1 MAGHSKWANIKHR
14 KARQDAKRGAVFT
27 KIIRELTVAAKE
39 GGPIVE
45 DNPRLRLAYDKALS
59 ANMAKD
65 TINRAIQRGAGG
77 QEGQNLEEVV
87 YEGYAPGG
95 VAVLIKTLTDNKNR
109 TVSEIRHAFTKY
121 GGNLGTS
128 GSVAYMFEAKG
139 KILVS
144 ADSSNDDF
152 YELALEHGATDLVDL
167 DEGKSEIVCD
177 PKDLSN
183 LKEKLTEN
191 GYEVDASEVVME
203 AETNISLDAEQSEKN
218 IKLTDVLEDLD
229 DVQEVFTNA
238 ELDQSCLLYTSPSP
252 RDLSTSRMPSSA

>member
-167 DEGKSEIVCD
+167 NEGKSEIVCD

-191 GYEVDASEVVME
+191 DYAVDASEVVME
-203 AETNISLDAEQSEKN
+203 AETNINLDSEQSEKN

-238 ELDQSCLLYTSPSP
+238 ELDQSVFS
-252 RDLSTSRMPSSA
+252 

>member
-39 GGPIVE
+39 GGPIIE

-191 GYEVDASEVVME
+191 DYAVDASEVVME
-203 AETNISLDAEQSEKN
+203 AETNINLDAEQSEKN

-238 ELDQSCLLYTSPSP
+238 DLDQSVFTS
-252 RDLSTSRMPSSA
+252 

>member
-27 KIIRELTVAAKE
+27 KIIRELTVAAKD
-39 GGPIVE
+39 GGPVIE
-45 DNPRLRLAYDKALS
+45 DNPRLRLAHDKALS

-77 QEGQNLEEVV
+77 QEGQNLEEVI

-95 VAVLIKTLTDNKNR
+95 IAVYIKTLTDNKNR

-128 GSVAYMFEAKG
+128 GSVAYLFEAKG
-139 KILVS
+139 KLLVKS
-144 ADSSNDDF
+144 DTTDEKLYEVAIENGADDINDID
-152 YELALEHGATDLVDL
+152 G
-167 DEGKSEIVCD
+167 GKTEIVCD
-177 PKDLSN
+177 PKNISG
-183 LKEKLTEN
+183 LKEMVEKSGFEIEASEIVMETEN
-191 GYEVDASEVVME
+191 
-203 AETNISLDAEQSEKN
+203 NISLDEEQSEKN
-218 IKLTDVLEDLD
+218 MKLTDALEDLD

-238 ELDQSCLLYTSPSP
+238 DLDESVF
-252 RDLSTSRMPSSA
+252 AE

>member
-65 TINRAIQRGAGG
+65 AINRAIQRGAGG

-191 GYEVDASEVVME
+191 DYAVDASEVVME
-203 AETNISLDAEQSEKN
+203 AETNINLDAEQSEKN

-238 ELDQSCLLYTSPSP
+238 ELDQSVFS
-252 RDLSTSRMPSSA
+252 

>member
-27 KIIRELTVAAKE
+27 KIIRELTVAAKD
-39 GGPIVE
+39 GGPVIE
-45 DNPRLRLAYDKALS
+45 DNPRLRLAHEKALS

-77 QEGQNLEEVV
+77 QEGQNLEEVI

-95 VAVLIKTLTDNKNR
+95 IAVYIKTLTDNKNR

-128 GSVAYMFEAKG
+128 GSVAYLFEAKG
-139 KILVS
+139 KLLVKS
-144 ADSSNDDF
+144 D
-152 YELALEHGATDLVDL
+152 ATDEKLYEVAIENGAD
-167 DEGKSEIVCD
+167 DINDIDGDKTEIVCD
-177 PKDLSN
+177 PKNISG
-183 LKEKLTEN
+183 LKEMVEKSGFEIEASEIVMETEN
-191 GYEVDASEVVME
+191 
-203 AETNISLDAEQSEKN
+203 NISLDEEQSEKN
-218 IKLTDVLEDLD
+218 MKLTDALEDLD

-238 ELDQSCLLYTSPSP
+238 DLDESVF
-252 RDLSTSRMPSSA
+252 AE

>member
-27 KIIRELTVAAKE
+27 KIIRELTVAAKD
-39 GGPIVE
+39 GGPVIE
-45 DNPRLRLAYDKALS
+45 DNPRLRLAHDKALS

-77 QEGQNLEEVV
+77 QEGQNLEEVI

-95 VAVLIKTLTDNKNR
+95 IAVYIKTLTDNKNR

-128 GSVAYMFEAKG
+128 GSVAYLFEAKG
-139 KILVS
+139 KLLIKS
-144 ADSSNDDF
+144 D
-152 YELALEHGATDLVDL
+152 ATDEKLYEVAIENGAD
-167 DEGKSEIVCD
+167 DINDIDGVKTEIVCD
-177 PKDLSN
+177 PKNISG
-183 LKEKLTEN
+183 LKEMVEQA
-191 GYEVDASEVVME
+191 GFEIEASEIVME
-203 AETNISLDAEQSEKN
+203 AENNISLDEEQSEKN
-218 IKLTDVLEDLD
+218 MKLTDALEDLD

-238 ELDQSCLLYTSPSP
+238 DLDESVF
-252 RDLSTSRMPSSA
+252 AE

>member
-27 KIIRELTVAAKE
+27 KIIRELTVAAKD
-39 GGPIVE
+39 GGPVIE
-45 DNPRLRLAYDKALS
+45 DNPRLRLAHDKALS

-77 QEGQNLEEVV
+77 QEGQNLEEVI

-95 VAVLIKTLTDNKNR
+95 IAVYIKTLTDNKNR

-128 GSVAYMFEAKG
+128 GSVAYLFEAKG
-139 KILVS
+139 KLLVKS
-144 ADSSNDDF
+144 D
-152 YELALEHGATDLVDL
+152 ATDEKLYEVAIENGAD
-167 DEGKSEIVCD
+167 DINDIDGVKTEIVCD
-177 PKDLSN
+177 PKNISG
-183 LKEKLTEN
+183 LKEMVEQAGFEIEASEIVMETEN
-191 GYEVDASEVVME
+191 
-203 AETNISLDAEQSEKN
+203 NISLDEEQSEKN
-218 IKLTDVLEDLD
+218 MKLTDALEDLD

-238 ELDQSCLLYTSPSP
+238 DLDESVF
-252 RDLSTSRMPSSA
+252 AE

>member
-39 GGPIVE
+39 GGPVVE

-191 GYEVDASEVVME
+191 DYAVDASEVVME
-203 AETNISLDAEQSEKN
+203 AETNINLDAEQSEKN

-238 ELDQSCLLYTSPSP
+238 ELDQSVFS
-252 RDLSTSRMPSSA
+252 

>member
-27 KIIRELTVAAKE
+27 KIIRELTVAAKD
-39 GGPIVE
+39 GGPVIE
-45 DNPRLRLAYDKALS
+45 DNPRLRLAHDKALS

-77 QEGQNLEEVV
+77 QEGQNLEEVI

-95 VAVLIKTLTDNKNR
+95 IAVYIKTLTDNKNR

-128 GSVAYMFEAKG
+128 GSVAYLFEAKG
-139 KILVS
+139 KLLIKS
-144 ADSSNDDF
+144 D
-152 YELALEHGATDLVDL
+152 ATDEKLYEVAIENGAD
-167 DEGKSEIVCD
+167 DINDIDGDKTEIVCD
-177 PKDLSN
+177 PKNISG
-183 LKEKLTEN
+183 LKEMVEQAGFEIEASEIVMETEN
-191 GYEVDASEVVME
+191 
-203 AETNISLDAEQSEKN
+203 NISLDEEQSEKN
-218 IKLTDVLEDLD
+218 MKLTDALEDLD

-238 ELDQSCLLYTSPSP
+238 DLDESVF
-252 RDLSTSRMPSSA
+252 AE

>member
-27 KIIRELTVAAKE
+27 KIIRELTVAAKD
-39 GGPIVE
+39 GGPVIE
-45 DNPRLRLAYDKALS
+45 DNPRLRLAHDKALS

-77 QEGQNLEEVV
+77 QEGQNLEEVI

-95 VAVLIKTLTDNKNR
+95 IAVYIKTLTDNKNR

-128 GSVAYMFEAKG
+128 GSVAYLFEAKG
-139 KILVS
+139 KLLVKS
-144 ADSSNDDF
+144 D
-152 YELALEHGATDLVDL
+152 ATDEKLYEVAIENGAD
-167 DEGKSEIVCD
+167 DINDIDGGKTEIVCD
-177 PKDLSN
+177 PKNISG
-183 LKEKLTEN
+183 LKEMVEKSGFEIEASEIVMETEN
-191 GYEVDASEVVME
+191 
-203 AETNISLDAEQSEKN
+203 NISLDEEQSEKN
-218 IKLTDVLEDLD
+218 MKLTDALEDLD

-238 ELDQSCLLYTSPSP
+238 DLDESVF
-252 RDLSTSRMPSSA
+252 AE

>member
-39 GGPIVE
+39 GGAIVE

-77 QEGQNLEEVV
+77 QEGQNLEEVI

-167 DEGKSEIVCD
+167 NEGKSEIVCD

-191 GYEVDASEVVME
+191 DYAVDASEVVME
-203 AETNISLDAEQSEKN
+203 AETNINLDSEQSEKN
-218 IKLTDVLEDLD
+218 IKRTDVLEDLA

-238 ELDQSCLLYTSPSP
+238 ELDQSVFS
-252 RDLSTSRMPSSA
+252 

>member
-27 KIIRELTVAAKE
+27 KIIRELTVAAKD
-39 GGPIVE
+39 GGPVIE
-45 DNPRLRLAYDKALS
+45 DNPRLRLAHDKALA

-77 QEGQNLEEVV
+77 QEGQNLEEVI

-95 VAVLIKTLTDNKNR
+95 IAVYIKTLTDNKNR

-128 GSVAYMFEAKG
+128 GSVAYLFEAKG
-139 KILVS
+139 KLLVKS
-144 ADSSNDDF
+144 D
-152 YELALEHGATDLVDL
+152 ATDEKLYEVAIENGAD
-167 DEGKSEIVCD
+167 DINDIDGGKTEIVCD
-177 PKDLSN
+177 PKNISG
-183 LKEKLTEN
+183 LKEMVEKSGFEIEASEIVMETEN
-191 GYEVDASEVVME
+191 
-203 AETNISLDAEQSEKN
+203 NISLDEEQSEKN
-218 IKLTDVLEDLD
+218 MKLTDALEDLD

-238 ELDQSCLLYTSPSP
+238 DLDESVF
-252 RDLSTSRMPSSA
+252 AE

>member
-39 GGPIVE
+39 GGAIVE

-77 QEGQNLEEVV
+77 QEGQNLEEVI

-191 GYEVDASEVVME
+191 DYAVDASEVVME
-203 AETNISLDAEQSEKN
+203 AETNINLDSEQSEKN

-238 ELDQSCLLYTSPSP
+238 ELDQSVFS
-252 RDLSTSRMPSSA
+252 

>member
-121 GGNLGTS
+121 GGNLGTA

-167 DEGKSEIVCD
+167 DDGKSEIVCD

-191 GYEVDASEVVME
+191 DYAVDASEVVME
-203 AETNISLDAEQSEKN
+203 AETNINLDAEQSEKN

-238 ELDQSCLLYTSPSP
+238 ELDQSVFS
-252 RDLSTSRMPSSA
+252 

>member
-191 GYEVDASEVVME
+191 DYAVDASEVVME
-203 AETNISLDAEQSEKN
+203 AETNINLDAEQSEKN

-238 ELDQSCLLYTSPSP
+238 ELDQSVYS
-252 RDLSTSRMPSSA
+252 

>member
-167 DEGKSEIVCD
+167 DEGRSEIVCD

-191 GYEVDASEVVME
+191 NYVVDASEVVME
-203 AETNISLDAEQSEKN
+203 AETNINLDAEQSEKN

-238 ELDQSCLLYTSPSP
+238 ELDQSVFS
-252 RDLSTSRMPSSA
+252 

>member
-191 GYEVDASEVVME
+191 SYAVDASEVVME
-203 AETNISLDAEQSEKN
+203 AETNINLDAEQSEKN

-238 ELDQSCLLYTSPSP
+238 ELDQSVFS
-252 RDLSTSRMPSSA
+252 

>member
-167 DEGKSEIVCD
+167 DEGRSEIVCD

-191 GYEVDASEVVME
+191 DYAVDASEVVME
-203 AETNISLDAEQSEKN
+203 AETNINLDAEQSEKN

-238 ELDQSCLLYTSPSP
+238 ELDQSVFS
-252 RDLSTSRMPSSA
+252 

>member
-39 GGPIVE
+39 GGPVVE

-152 YELALEHGATDLVDL
+152 YELALEYGATDLVDL

-191 GYEVDASEVVME
+191 DYAVDASEVVME
-203 AETNISLDAEQSEKN
+203 AETNINLDAEQSEKN

-238 ELDQSCLLYTSPSP
+238 ELDQSVFS
-252 RDLSTSRMPSSA
+252 

>member
-77 QEGQNLEEVV
+77 QEGQNLEEVI

-191 GYEVDASEVVME
+191 DYAVDASEVVME
-203 AETNISLDAEQSEKN
+203 AETNINLDAEQSEKN

-238 ELDQSCLLYTSPSP
+238 ELDQSVFS
-252 RDLSTSRMPSSA
+252 